1 MHHTSHRPL
10 LEQQSRRGHGQ
21 KGVGRVRTWDF
32 CAMLHKET
40 SDNLQVL
47 TSTTLEG
54 IVVICVQRFEILK
67 VPSS

>member
-1 MHHTSHRPL
+1 MHHPSHRPL
-10 LEQQSRRGHGQ
+10 LEQQSRRGHGR
-21 KGVGRVRTWDF
+21 KGAGVSGLGISVLCDY
-32 CAMLHKET
+32 KET

-47 TSTTLEG
+47 TSTILER

>member
-1 MHHTSHRPL
+1 MSGL
-10 LEQQSRRGHGQ
+10 GISVLC
-21 KGVGRVRTWDF
+21 DY
-32 CAMLHKET
+32 KET

-47 TSTTLEG
+47 TSTILER